1 MIDYLLKY
9 PDKLLKAFVGHIEI
23 VLITLVI
30 SIVLAALLT
39 ILTAYSKIASKLLIN
54 IFAMIYSIPSLALF
68 AILVPLTGL
77 GKVTAIIVL
86 VLYNQY
92 ILLRNTIDGL
102 NNVDAYIIEAATG
115 MGMNKSQI
123 LFQVKLPLV
132 TRPIFAGIHLAVVS
146 TIGIATIAASINAG
160 GIGSI
165 LLDGLRT
172 VNTVKILWGTLMSA
186 GLAIIVN
193 GMLNVIEKKFIKITP
208 EGSTIYIKK
217 GLNWNG

>member
-30 SIVLAALLT
+30 SIILAALLT
-39 ILTAYSKIASKLLIN
+39 ILATYSKIASKLLVN

-68 AILVPLTGL
+68 AILVPITGL

-102 NNVDAYIIEAATG
+102 NNVDASIVEAATG
-115 MGMNKSQI
+115 MGMSKSQI

-132 TRPIFAGIHLAVVS
+132 TKPIFAGIHLAVVS

-160 GIGSI
+160 GIGSV

-172 VNTVKILWGTLMSA
+172 VNTAKILWGTLMSA
-186 GLAIIVN
+186 GLAIVVN
-193 GMLNVIEKKFIKITP
+193 AILNLIEKKIT
-208 EGSTIYIKK
+208 
-217 GLNWNG
+217 

>member
-30 SIVLAALLT
+30 SIILAALLT
-39 ILTAYSKIASKLLIN
+39 ILVAYSKIASKLLVN

-68 AILVPLTGL
+68 AILVPITGL

-102 NNVDAYIIEAATG
+102 NNVDASIVEAATG
-115 MGMNKSQI
+115 MGMSKSQI
-123 LFQVKLPLV
+123 LFQIKLPLV
-132 TRPIFAGIHLAVVS
+132 TKPIFAGIHLAVVS

-160 GIGSI
+160 GIGSV

-172 VNTVKILWGTLMSA
+172 VNTAKILWGTLMSA
-186 GLAIIVN
+186 GLAIVVN
-193 GMLNVIEKKFIKITP
+193 AILNVIEKKIT
-208 EGSTIYIKK
+208 
-217 GLNWNG
+217 

>member
-1 MIDYLLKY
+1 MIDYLLRY
-9 PDKLLKAFVGHIEI
+9 PDKLLKALTGHIEI

-30 SIVLAALLT
+30 SMVLAAMLT
-39 ILTAYSKIASKLLIN
+39 ILAAYSKIASKILIN
-54 IFAMIYSIPSLALF
+54 IFAMVYSIPSLALF

-102 NNVDAYIIEAATG
+102 NNVDQSIIEAATG
-115 MGMNKSQI
+115 MGMSKNQI
-123 LFQVKLPLV
+123 LFQVRLPLA
-132 TRPIFAGIHLAVVS
+132 TKPIFAGIHLAVVS

-172 VNTVKILWGTLMSA
+172 VNTAKILWGTLMSA
-186 GLAIIVN
+186 GLAIVVN
-193 GMLNVIEKKFIKITP
+193 GILNIVEKKI
-208 EGSTIYIKK
+208 G
-217 GLNWNG
+217 

>member
-30 SIVLAALLT
+30 SIILSALLT
-39 ILTAYSKIASKLLIN
+39 ILAAYSKIASKLLVN

-68 AILVPLTGL
+68 AILVPITGL

-102 NNVDAYIIEAATG
+102 NNVDASIVEAATG
-115 MGMNKSQI
+115 MGMSKSQI
-123 LFQVKLPLV
+123 LFQIKLPLV
-132 TRPIFAGIHLAVVS
+132 TKPIFAGIHLAVVS

-160 GIGSI
+160 GIGSV

-172 VNTVKILWGTLMSA
+172 VNTAKILWGTLMSA
-186 GLAIIVN
+186 GLAIVVN
-193 GMLNVIEKKFIKITP
+193 AILNVIEKKIT
-208 EGSTIYIKK
+208 
-217 GLNWNG
+217 

>member
-9 PDKLLKAFVGHIEI
+9 PDKLLKALVGHIEI

-30 SIVLAALLT
+30 SIILAALLT
-39 ILTAYSKIASKLLIN
+39 ILAAYSKIASKLLVN

-68 AILVPLTGL
+68 AILVPITGL

-102 NNVDAYIIEAATG
+102 NNVDASVVEAATG
-115 MGMNKSQI
+115 MGMSKSQI

-132 TRPIFAGIHLAVVS
+132 TKPIFAGIHLAVVS

-160 GIGSI
+160 GIGSV

-172 VNTVKILWGTLMSA
+172 VNTAKILWGTLMSA
-186 GLAIIVN
+186 GLAIVVN
-193 GMLNVIEKKFIKITP
+193 AILNLIEKKIT
-208 EGSTIYIKK
+208 
-217 GLNWNG
+217 

>member
-9 PDKLLKAFVGHIEI
+9 PDKLLKAFIGHIEI

-30 SIVLAALLT
+30 SVILAALLT
-39 ILTAYSKIASKLLIN
+39 ILAAYSKIASKLLIN
-54 IFAMIYSIPSLALF
+54 IFAMVYSIPSLALF

-102 NNVDAYIIEAATG
+102 NNVDVSIIEAATG

-132 TRPIFAGIHLAVVS
+132 TKPIFAGIHLAVVS

-172 VNTVKILWGTLMSA
+172 VNTAKILWGTLMSA
-186 GLAIIVN
+186 GLAMVVN
-193 GMLNVIEKKFIKITP
+193 GILNVVEKKIT
-208 EGSTIYIKK
+208 
-217 GLNWNG
+217 

>member
-30 SIVLAALLT
+30 SIILAALLT
-39 ILTAYSKIASKLLIN
+39 ILAAYSKIASKLLVN

-68 AILVPLTGL
+68 AILVPITGL

-102 NNVDAYIIEAATG
+102 NNVDASIVEAATG
-115 MGMNKSQI
+115 MGMSKSQI

-132 TRPIFAGIHLAVVS
+132 TKPIFAGIHLAVVS

-160 GIGSI
+160 GIGSV

-172 VNTVKILWGTLMSA
+172 VNTAKILWGTLMSA
-186 GLAIIVN
+186 GLAIVVN
-193 GMLNVIEKKFIKITP
+193 AILNLIEKKIT
-208 EGSTIYIKK
+208 
-217 GLNWNG
+217 

>member
-1 MIDYLLKY
+1 MIDYLLRY
-9 PDKLLKAFVGHIEI
+9 PDQLLKAFVGHIEI

-30 SIVLAALLT
+30 SIILAAILT
-39 ILTAYSKIASKLLIN
+39 ILAAYSKIASKILIN
-54 IFAMIYSIPSLALF
+54 IFAMVYSIPSLALF

-92 ILLRNTIDGL
+92 LLLRSTIDGL
-102 NNVDAYIIEAATG
+102 NNVEASIIEAATG
-115 MGMNKSQI
+115 MGMSKSQI

-132 TRPIFAGIHLAVVS
+132 TKPIFAGIHLAVVS

-172 VNTVKILWGTLMSA
+172 VNTVKILWGTFMSA
-186 GLAIIVN
+186 GLAIVVN
-193 GMLNVIEKKFIKITP
+193 AILNVIEKKITR
-208 EGSTIYIKK
+208 
-217 GLNWNG
+217 N

>member
-30 SIVLAALLT
+30 SIVLASLLT
-39 ILTAYSKIASKLLIN
+39 ILAAYSKIASKLLIN

-68 AILVPLTGL
+68 TILVPLTGL

-102 NNVDAYIIEAATG
+102 NNVDASIIEAATG

-132 TRPIFAGIHLAVVS
+132 TKPIFAGIHLAVVS

-160 GIGSI
+160 GIGSV

-172 VNTVKILWGTLMSA
+172 VNTAKILWGTLMSA
-186 GLAIIVN
+186 GLAIVVN
-193 GMLNVIEKKFIKITP
+193 GILNVVEKKI
-208 EGSTIYIKK
+208 G
-217 GLNWNG
+217 

>member
-30 SIVLAALLT
+30 SIILAALLT
-39 ILTAYSKIASKLLIN
+39 ILAAYSKIASKLLVN

-68 AILVPLTGL
+68 AILVPITGL

-102 NNVDAYIIEAATG
+102 NNVDASIVEAATG
-115 MGMNKSQI
+115 MGMSKSQI

-132 TRPIFAGIHLAVVS
+132 TKPIFAGIHLAVVS

-160 GIGSI
+160 GIGSV

-172 VNTVKILWGTLMSA
+172 VNTAKILWGTLMSA
-186 GLAIIVN
+186 GLAIVVN
-193 GMLNVIEKKFIKITP
+193 AILNVIEKKIT
-208 EGSTIYIKK
+208 
-217 GLNWNG
+217 

>member
-9 PDKLLKAFVGHIEI
+9 PDKLLKALVGHIEI

-30 SIVLAALLT
+30 SIILAALLT
-39 ILTAYSKIASKLLIN
+39 ILAAYSKIASKLLVN

-68 AILVPLTGL
+68 AILVPITGL

-102 NNVDAYIIEAATG
+102 NNVDASIVEAATG
-115 MGMNKSQI
+115 MGMSKSQI

-132 TRPIFAGIHLAVVS
+132 TKPIFAGIHLAVVS

-160 GIGSI
+160 GIGSV

-172 VNTVKILWGTLMSA
+172 VNTAKILWGTFMSA
-186 GLAIIVN
+186 GLAIVVN
-193 GMLNVIEKKFIKITP
+193 AILNLIEKKIT
-208 EGSTIYIKK
+208 
-217 GLNWNG
+217 

>member
-30 SIVLAALLT
+30 SIILAALLT
-39 ILTAYSKIASKLLIN
+39 ILAAYSKIASKLLVN

-68 AILVPLTGL
+68 AILVPITGL

-102 NNVDAYIIEAATG
+102 NNVDASVVEAATG
-115 MGMNKSQI
+115 MGMSKSQI

-132 TRPIFAGIHLAVVS
+132 TKPIFAGIHLAVVS

-160 GIGSI
+160 GIGSV

-172 VNTVKILWGTLMSA
+172 VNTAKILWGTFMSA
-186 GLAIIVN
+186 GLAIVVN
-193 GMLNVIEKKFIKITP
+193 AILNLIEKKIT
-208 EGSTIYIKK
+208 
-217 GLNWNG
+217 

>member
-30 SIVLAALLT
+30 SIILAALLT
-39 ILTAYSKIASKLLIN
+39 ILASYSKIASKLLIN

-102 NNVDAYIIEAATG
+102 NNVDASIIEAATG

-123 LFQVKLPLV
+123 LFHVKLPLV
-132 TRPIFAGIHLAVVS
+132 TKPIFAGIHLAVVS

-160 GIGSI
+160 GIGSV

-172 VNTVKILWGTLMSA
+172 VNTAKILWGTLMSA
-186 GLAIIVN
+186 GLAIAVN
-193 GMLNVIEKKFIKITP
+193 GILNVVEKKI
-208 EGSTIYIKK
+208 G
-217 GLNWNG
+217 

>member
-30 SIVLAALLT
+30 SIILAALLT
-39 ILTAYSKIASKLLIN
+39 ILAAYSKIASKLLVN

-68 AILVPLTGL
+68 AILLPITGL

-102 NNVDAYIIEAATG
+102 NNVDASIVEAATG
-115 MGMNKSQI
+115 MGMSKSQI

-132 TRPIFAGIHLAVVS
+132 TKPIFAGIHLAVVS

-160 GIGSI
+160 GIGSV

-172 VNTVKILWGTLMSA
+172 VNTAKILWGTLMSA
-186 GLAIIVN
+186 GLAIVVN
-193 GMLNVIEKKFIKITP
+193 AILNLIEKKIT
-208 EGSTIYIKK
+208 
-217 GLNWNG
+217 

>member
-30 SIVLAALLT
+30 SIILASLLT
-39 ILTAYSKIASKLLIN
+39 ILAAYSKIASKLLVN

-68 AILVPLTGL
+68 AILVPITGL

-102 NNVDAYIIEAATG
+102 NNVDASIVEAATG
-115 MGMNKSQI
+115 MGMSKSQI

-132 TRPIFAGIHLAVVS
+132 TKPIFAGIHLAVVS

-160 GIGSI
+160 GIGSV

-172 VNTVKILWGTLMSA
+172 VNTAKILWGTLMSA
-186 GLAIIVN
+186 GLAIVVN
-193 GMLNVIEKKFIKITP
+193 AILNLIEKKIT
-208 EGSTIYIKK
+208 
-217 GLNWNG
+217 

>member
-9 PDKLLKAFVGHIEI
+9 PDKLLKALVGHIEI

-30 SIVLAALLT
+30 SIILAALLT
-39 ILTAYSKIASKLLIN
+39 ILAAYSKIASKLLIN
-54 IFAMIYSIPSLALF
+54 IFAMVYSIPSLALF

-102 NNVDAYIIEAATG
+102 NNVDASIVEAATG
-115 MGMNKSQI
+115 MGMSKSQI

-132 TRPIFAGIHLAVVS
+132 TKPIFAGIHLAVVS

-160 GIGSI
+160 GIGSV

-172 VNTVKILWGTLMSA
+172 VNTAKILWGTLMSA

-193 GMLNVIEKKFIKITP
+193 TILNVIEKKI
-208 EGSTIYIKK
+208 G
-217 GLNWNG
+217 

>member
-30 SIVLAALLT
+30 SLVLAALLT
-39 ILTAYSKIASKLLIN
+39 ILASYSKIASKLLIN
-54 IFAMIYSIPSLALF
+54 IFAMVYSIPSLALF

-92 ILLRNTIDGL
+92 ILLRNTMDGL
-102 NNVDAYIIEAATG
+102 NNVDASIIEAATG

-132 TRPIFAGIHLAVVS
+132 TKPIFAGIHLAVVS

-160 GIGSI
+160 GIGSV

-172 VNTVKILWGTLMSA
+172 VNTAKILWGTLMSA
-186 GLAIIVN
+186 GFAIVVN
-193 GMLNVIEKKFIKITP
+193 GILNVVERKI
-208 EGSTIYIKK
+208 G
-217 GLNWNG
+217 

>member
-217 GLNWNG
+217 GLN